1 MIKLVSLKLPIK
13 VIAAGGVIR
22 IANSCVI
29 KDGKLLDVNFLK
41 ILEQGQ
47 ILEYIRA
54 FYCEWLGVDLMV
66 LLVISGAFG
75 LFDKKSLLMLE
86 DMIHTVGEDIKLS

>member
-1 MIKLVSLKLPIK
+1 VKVPIK

-29 KDGKLLDVNFLK
+29 KDGKLLDVNFPK
-41 ILEQGQ
+41 NIRTRPN
-47 ILEYIRA
+47 LEYIRA
-54 FYCEWLGVDLMV
+54 FYWVEWLGVDLMV

-75 LFDKKSLLMLE
+75 YL
-86 DMIHTVGEDIKLS
+86 IKNRY